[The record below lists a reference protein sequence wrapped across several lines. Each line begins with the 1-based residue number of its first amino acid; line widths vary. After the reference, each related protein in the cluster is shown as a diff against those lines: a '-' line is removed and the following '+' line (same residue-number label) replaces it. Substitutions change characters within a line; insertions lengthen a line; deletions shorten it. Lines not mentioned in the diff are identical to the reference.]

1 MEKTIKTIIS
11 RSNEAFILAFCFENP
26 LNLNLSSMDTQPVQ
40 NFFQE
45 LLKRVFDDYNSND
58 RIIYEFELDD
68 NETDLFHDVAE
79 KYVKNLNSELK
90 SIYTSLDE

>member
-1 MEKTIKTIIS
+1 MQKTIKTIIS
-11 RSNEAFILAFCFENP
+11 RSDEAFILVFCFENP

-40 NFFQE
+40 KFFQE
-45 LLKRVFDDYNSND
+45 LFKRVFDDYNSND

-68 NETDLFHDVAE
+68 DETDLFHDVAE
-79 KYVKNLNSELK
+79 KYIKNLNSELK